1 MPLSEAD
8 REILNGTSNENSLP
22 HPAPMWLGWV
32 DAAYQLWSQ
41 RWRIARWG
49 LLALVLSAG
58 VAWKYPKYEST
69 TQIMPPDGGGGGLSA
84 LLPAALSKTPSL
96 IGMAS
101 DMIGIKS
108 TGAIFVKVLG
118 SRTLQDHLIDHFDLR
133 AKYHLQYWED
143 TRKKLASRTT
153 VAEDKKS
160 GIISISVK
168 DHDPGLATDMANAY
182 VKELS
187 IVMGQVS
194 VSAARQE
201 REFIEKR
208 LTDENKNL
216 DEAENQY
223 SHFASANMALDVPEQ
238 TKVTVEAA
246 ARLQGE
252 LIAARAQLEGMKQ
265 TYTEENIRVKS
276 AQAHVDELQRALG
289 RINGGSTQSVSDPT
303 NPYPSVKNLPVVGV
317 KWAELYRNAKI
328 RETVVEMLTQ
338 QLEMARIQE
347 AKEIPVVKVLDPASN
362 PERKSPGA
370 LEIVVVGTL
379 IGLFLASLGYLLKNL
394 WDRWDEDDPKRI
406 LITHI
411 FHGGMK
417 DMNSVRSILQRRSVK
432 PDETSQA

>member
-8 REILNGTSNENSLP
+8 REILNGTSNENSLA
-22 HPAPMWLGWV
+22 PAPMWLGWV

-41 RWRIARWG
+41 RWKIARWA
-49 LLALVLSAG
+49 LLALVLSVG

-69 TQIMPPDGGGGGLSA
+69 TQIMPPDGGSGGLST

-118 SRTLQDHLIDHFDLR
+118 SRTVEDGLIDKFDLR
-133 AKYHLQYWED
+133 QRYHTKYWED
-143 TRKKLASRTT
+143 ARKRLTSRTAIT
-153 VAEDKKS
+153 EDKKS

-168 DHDPGLATDMANAY
+168 DHDPGVATDMANYY
-182 VKELS
+182 VRELS
-187 IVMGQVS
+187 IVMGHVS

-208 LTDENKNL
+208 LADENENL

-265 TYTEENIRVKS
+265 TYTDENIRVKS
-276 AQAHVDELQRALG
+276 AQAHVDELQRALTK
-289 RINGGSTQSVSDPT
+289 INAGGTQTAQDPT
-303 NPYPSVKNLPVVGV
+303 NPYPSVKNLPLVGV

-347 AKEIPVVKVLDPASN
+347 AKEIPTVKVLDPAST
-362 PERKSPGA
+362 PERKSPSA
-370 LEIVVVGTL
+370 VEVVVVGTL

-394 WDRWDEDDPKRI
+394 WDRWDEDDPKRM